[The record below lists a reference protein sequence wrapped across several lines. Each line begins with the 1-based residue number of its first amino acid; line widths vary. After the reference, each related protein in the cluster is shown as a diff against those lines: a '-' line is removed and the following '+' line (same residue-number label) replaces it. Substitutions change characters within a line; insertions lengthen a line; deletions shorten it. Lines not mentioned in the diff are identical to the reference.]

1 VLLCSSPPLTSSE
14 SSNPAGNRR
23 RGWPESGESNQLSV
37 MTPFETLIW
46 AGVMGTGFC
55 DEHE

>member
-14 SSNPAGNRR
+14 SSNVARNRR
-23 RGWPESGESNQLSV
+23 REWPESGESDQLSV
-37 MTPFETLIW
+37 MTPFKESIW

-55 DEHE
+55 DEHG